1 MAARES
7 VKTKLNRLRWHSK
20 QGEPV
25 PVNASALLRWS
36 EAGIHFLLA
45 SVLTGAAVFEEY
57 APFGVAL
64 VGAAG
69 SGTCGAA
76 ALLGAFGG
84 YLIQL
89 GFADGLRYA
98 AAAILTFAVSFA
110 FYDVQALRRPWAMPL
125 LTALLNGCT
134 GFVYLSQEGWRTVD
148 VIYFATELILC
159 AAAGWCY
166 RAAPGPHACR
176 THRHPLHP
184 RPHRQPAVSV
194 LLGAAGPGSGLPLPG
209 YFPGPVSGGDRG
221 LGGGLAGRLRRRDG
235 AGHLGGT
242 GPGSGR
248 QWCAHVC
255 HGPGSGRIGSGCLF
269 RRAEAP
275 LRAGLRISQRGLGP
289 VDLGQGTAHFH
300 FIRGVFRFG
309 GLSPAAAGAPEKAGP
324 GGSPPPCPPI
334 RTRPPRQRTRRR
346 LEDTAHAF
354 RTLYETMRSSFRPPR
369 NDNPCG
375 HRL

>member
-89 GFADGLRYA
+89 GFADDLRYA

-134 GFVYLSQEGWRTVD
+134 GFVYLLS
-148 VIYFATELILC
+148 LI
-159 AAAGWCY
+159 
-166 RAAPGPHACR
+166 H
-176 THRHPLHP
+176 
-184 RPHRQPAVSV
+184 
-194 LLGAAGPGSGLPLPG
+194 
-209 YFPGPVSGGDRG
+209 
-221 LGGGLAGRLRRRDG
+221 
-235 AGHLGGT
+235 
-242 GPGSGR
+242 
-248 QWCAHVC
+248 
-255 HGPGSGRIGSGCLF
+255 I
-269 RRAEAP
+269 
-275 LRAGLRISQRGLGP
+275 
-289 VDLGQGTAHFH
+289 
-300 FIRGVFRFG
+300 
-309 GLSPAAAGAPEKAGP
+309 
-324 GGSPPPCPPI
+324 
-334 RTRPPRQRTRRR
+334 
-346 LEDTAHAF
+346 
-354 RTLYETMRSSFRPPR
+354 
-369 NDNPCG
+369 
-375 HRL
+375 